1 MKRSKID
8 EMSARRVHAVLAAA
22 MDDPRLLEQWRS
34 QGGHA
39 RFDLERMRLF
49 AGLATK
55 VRHNDVRLA
64 LPLTFRLLDLLGISI
79 DAFAGY
85 AARAAALRKANQK
98 SKAAKIA
105 ALSAFLDDWLERTD
119 AQHALVRD
127 LMRHE
132 RSLHELGTASAAR
145 GAASHAKVS
154 SASLPRRC
162 EPMMHHEMSCHPLE
176 LARALGA
183 AKADLAGLERGR
195 FLYVYRR
202 SEGDAR
208 LSVEMIDELGFV
220 LIELADGTCS
230 VGRMRT
236 VLRQAGVAVAAADL
250 RRAVQDLIDS
260 GFLTLTNRMG
270 SSNAPGARRQLRD
283 AGAA

>member
-1 MKRSKID
+1 MKRSKTD

-22 MDDPRLLEQWRS
+22 MDDPRLIAQWRS
-34 QGGHA
+34 QGGQA
-39 RFDLERMRLF
+39 GFDLERMRLF

-98 SKAAKIA
+98 SKAAKIV
-105 ALSAFLDDWLERTD
+105 ALSAFLDDWLDPTD
-119 AQHALVRD
+119 AEHALVRD
-127 LMRHE
+127 MIRHE
-132 RSLHELGTASAAR
+132 RSLHELGAAPAAD
-145 GAASHAKVS
+145 GAANPAKVS
-154 SASLPRRC
+154 AASVPRRC
-162 EPMMHHEMSCHPLE
+162 EPMMHYETSCHPLE

-183 AKADLAGLERGR
+183 ARPDLTGLERGR
-195 FLYVYRR
+195 FPYVYRR
-202 SEGDAR
+202 RAGDAR
-208 LSVEMIDELGFV
+208 LSIEMIDELGFV
-220 LIELADGTCS
+220 LIELADGTRS
-230 VGRMRT
+230 VGQMRT

-250 RRAVQDLIDS
+250 RQVVQDLIDS
-260 GFLTLTNRMG
+260 GILTLTNRMG

-283 AGAA
+283 AGPA